1 DASEPAIAG
10 VIVTL
15 YDADGITVRA
25 TAITDGNG
33 AYSFPNLPEGSY
45 VVGFTAPLGF
55 TRTQSVGALNDGL
68 NSDIDASNK
77 TSLITLIAG
86 TYNPNV
92 DAGYYIGVPLPARE
106 LVATIAIIQS
116 DNACEV
122 NWYTKDEENTKN
134 FEIERS
140 IDGSAYVKVGTTL
153 ASGNTNTRTNYTLN
167 DNIELVKDA
176 AVIYYR
182 IKLIDIDGKSSYS
195 NTINVRPS
203 ALNGETVIV
212 YPTPF
217 TDKLMIDYI
226 SNEVTD
232 LEIELTDVS
241 GKSIM
246 KKTQTLRE
254 GMNHIVVS
262 ELHSLSSANYFIR
275 IKDIN
280 TGELFIRKV
289 VK

>member
-1 DASEPAIAG
+1 M
-10 VIVTL
+10 
-15 YDADGITVRA
+15 
-25 TAITDGNG
+25 
-33 AYSFPNLPEGSY
+33 
-45 VVGFTAPLGF
+45 
-55 TRTQSVGALNDGL
+55 
-68 NSDIDASNK
+68 
-77 TSLITLIAG
+77 
-86 TYNPNV
+86 
-92 DAGYYIGVPLPARE
+92 
-106 LVATIAIIQS
+106 
-116 DNACEV
+116 
-122 NWYTKDEENTKN
+122 
-134 FEIERS
+134 
-140 IDGSAYVKVGTTL
+140 
-153 ASGNTNTRTNYTLN
+153 
-167 DNIELVKDA
+167 KDA